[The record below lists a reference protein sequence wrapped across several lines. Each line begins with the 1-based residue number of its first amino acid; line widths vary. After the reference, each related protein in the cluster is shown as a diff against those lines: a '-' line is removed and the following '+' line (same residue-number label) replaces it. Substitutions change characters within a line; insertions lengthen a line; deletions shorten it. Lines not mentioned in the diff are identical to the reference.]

1 MEARSL
7 PVNLPRIRIE
17 VEAPRDD
24 VFGDRGNGT
33 VVGER
38 VRTEPDQSLSETD
51 AELDSYHPARLVDD
65 EPQVGTGLDLG
76 GELAGRCVRLQGE
89 QCPGGDIGHNQ
100 CVRVLVVSER
110 ARRVT
115 VKPQRAQA
123 DCTYPKRE
131 AEHGSSP
138 GPEQNGRE
146 RRPAYGSRVGQV
158 GFDDGVLQVV
168 GIDARSFAERVLRL
182 LHQDRY
188 LAGGAPRPQPGVV
201 GHEHDHCSTRNRDR
215 RAHPAELRDS
225 RISVTADQQ
234 QGQDAGQP
242 LSRHL
247 KMLGDRAGQMQLEG
261 VAGHDKRPSLAL
273 VGPGSSRRS
282 PTLAA
287 YRSPTVPW
295 WAEGNN
301 ACL

>member
-17 VEAPRDD
+17 AEAPRDD

-115 VKPQRAQA
+115 VKPQRA
-123 DCTYPKRE
+123 
-131 AEHGSSP
+131 
-138 GPEQNGRE
+138 
-146 RRPAYGSRVGQV
+146 
-158 GFDDGVLQVV
+158 
-168 GIDARSFAERVLRL
+168 
-182 LHQDRY
+182 
-188 LAGGAPRPQPGVV
+188 
-201 GHEHDHCSTRNRDR
+201 
-215 RAHPAELRDS
+215 
-225 RISVTADQQ
+225 
-234 QGQDAGQP
+234 
-242 LSRHL
+242 
-247 KMLGDRAGQMQLEG
+247 
-261 VAGHDKRPSLAL
+261 
-273 VGPGSSRRS
+273 
-282 PTLAA
+282 
-287 YRSPTVPW
+287 
-295 WAEGNN
+295 
-301 ACL
+301 